1 MTAISAVKSSRSSG
15 KLGCGAAVS
24 FHRPNELGFA
34 ASEKSFTGDLTRKL
48 SRGARCSSVKIG
60 VQATAGA
67 QCRQGTDGVKE
78 GAVWPRA
85 NVGDGV

>member
-1 MTAISAVKSSRSSG
+1 
-15 KLGCGAAVS
+15 
-24 FHRPNELGFA
+24 
-34 ASEKSFTGDLTRKL
+34 
-48 SRGARCSSVKIG
+48 VKIG

-85 NVGDGV
+85 QMLAMVFESLRTRFGIVRLADSQIPAAYPI